1 MRRGNLSGGQRFWE
15 AGGCLGA
22 CLLCRW
28 MLLGALRWKG
38 GAAASLRGGIP
49 PAALPPP
56 PFHKGGI
63 GLQRMMLLGESGWAL
78 EALARFLMGAAWCFA
93 LEGSRGG
100 FAAGRNPSG
109 GFAATSLSQ
118 GRRWAPAGGA
128 FGGKASAQGF
138 CGHGAA
144 TRILAFFLL
153 DSAAGFMYNKVS
165 GICDRQV
172 REDGP

>member
-1 MRRGNLSGGQRFWE
+1 MLLGDGRAVRRGNLSGGQRFWE

-28 MLLGALRWKG
+28 VLLSAWGGKG
-38 GAAASLRGGIP
+38 GAAALLRGGIP
-49 PAALPPP
+49 PAAAPPP
-56 PFHKGGI
+56 PFHKGGD
-63 GLQRMMLLGESGWAL
+63 GLWRVML
-78 EALARFLMGAAWCFA
+78 
-93 LEGSRGG
+93 
-100 FAAGRNPSG
+100 
-109 GFAATSLSQ
+109 
-118 GRRWAPAGGA
+118 

-153 DSAAGFMYNKVS
+153 DSAAGFMYNKAS
-165 GICDRQV
+165 GNCDRQV